1 MKPSLFIFARYSASS
16 NFSAKKT
23 ISKAFFGRGLRLD
36 AKGNEWCTKILGSKM
51 QHSLR
56 WKMSL
61 SISANRKDA
70 AAKNYF
76 PIHLTKAHLSKRR
89 RRESFS
95 GFYSPPPH
103 FLRKYTVKV
112 YTRWLLLSR
121 LFSLPAQHMPCTA
134 LPVPP
139 PLSLPTSFRKA
150 SCLAWAAQPNPT
162 HYLFIGGNRGGTGR
176 SQSGREESSTHLEQ
190 PPPYFPWHFCFPS
203 LLFPSRPNRNRA
215 VN

>member
-1 MKPSLFIFARYSASS
+1 MPFRSILTAIRGALQCLRYNLPHIEASLNFHKQCSKQNGEFFLWSLPYSFSQDIPLFLIFLP
-16 NFSAKKT
+16 KKT
-23 ISKAFFGRGLRLD
+23 RSKAFFGRGLRLD
-36 AKGNEWCTKILGSKM
+36 GEGNEWCTKLLGSKM

-56 WKMSL
+56 WEMSL

-76 PIHLTKAHLSKRR
+76 TIHLTKAHLSKRR

-139 PLSLPTSFRKA
+139 PLSPHQFQKSQLP
-150 SCLAWAAQPNPT
+150 CLGPPNPT
-162 HYLFIGGNRGGTGR
+162 
-176 SQSGREESSTHLEQ
+176 Q
-190 PPPYFPWHFCFPS
+190 PTTLPFH
-203 LLFPSRPNRNRA
+203 RR
-215 VN
+215 